1 VAANEG
7 VKAPDRESKGP
18 SAVAVV
24 ANAPARR
31 RQLARLLAAG
41 GLEVVAEAATPQ
53 RSAVER
59 VANDRSLVVVL
70 SCSAAEAASSIR
82 ALKQVAPEARVVLV
96 ADEPGPARAFRA
108 AVRAEVEAVVYG
120 DDVDEALVPSVR
132 AVFAEQ
138 VVFPRR
144 ERRNVAAPVL
154 SHRERQVLRLAV
166 QGRTNDEIASRLYI
180 ATSTVK
186 GHLTS
191 AFAKLAVGS
200 RSEAAALVLDPD
212 EPLGRA
218 LLATPV
224 NDGESTWR

>member
-1 VAANEG
+1 VAAKDG
-7 VKAPDRESKGP
+7 VRAPERESSGR
-18 SAVAVV
+18 AEVAVV
-24 ANAPARR
+24 ADAPARR
-31 RQLARLLAAG
+31 RQLAGLLAAE
-41 GLEVVAEAATPQ
+41 GLDVVAQAATPE
-53 RSAVER
+53 SAGDAFAGHRR
-59 VANDRSLVVVL
+59 VVVVL
-70 SCSAAEAASSIR
+70 NCSAPEAASSIR
-82 ALKQVAPEARVVLV
+82 SLKHAAPGARVVLV
-96 ADEPGPARAFRA
+96 ADEPGTARAFRA

-138 VVFPRR
+138 VVFPRS

-191 AFAKLAVGS
+191 AFAKLAVRS

-224 NDGESTWR
+224 NDGEPTWR